1 MTFFRNYE
9 HRNST
14 FSSHTQFPKIYQDS
28 LPSYSSSL
36 ASDSSLQPSMHQSQ
50 QILSPTLSF
59 DLESPTT
66 LSLPSPGA
74 TSCSLDGPLE
84 GGAMSPPANV
94 SGRRDSTS
102 SEAPALQ
109 GRVNVLH
116 RVSRWFDYGK
126 QGFF

>member
-1 MTFFRNYE
+1 
-9 HRNST
+9 
-14 FSSHTQFPKIYQDS
+14 
-28 LPSYSSSL
+28 
-36 ASDSSLQPSMHQSQ
+36 MHQSQ

-66 LSLPSPGA
+66 MSLPSPGA

-94 SGRRDSTS
+94 SRRRDSTS

-126 QGFF
+126 QGFLIHDHIDTNGNNKIITSNTKTLFEKCFCKINKFSI